1 MSCQHSVVKCCRRKS
16 CVSLGSNLILRETE
30 MFILELFLLTML
42 MVPFVLIYM
51 VIDAIPAII
60 EAILILA
67 LSVGLAAIISTAV
80 HRLLHRLLHKR
91 VPSVLSVLMALAL
104 SVVICLWITGD
115 LPERPEKPESI
126 SSVTNSM
133 IGRTYY
139 GFTDGKDSRVLF
151 PGYIYDRCC
160 LTIIDNKTLKYT
172 VGRYRFGLVEKQ
184 PNEWIETWAED
195 SISDDGISG
204 YKITY
209 NYITGKTILEFDI
222 NGKETKCQIRL
233 KGGDVMSLIF

>member
-1 MSCQHSVVKCCRRKS
+1 M
-16 CVSLGSNLILRETE
+16 
-30 MFILELFLLTML
+30 ELFVLIML
-42 MVPFVLIYM
+42 AIPFVLIYM
-51 VIDAIPAII
+51 VVDAIPAII
-60 EAILILA
+60 KAILILA
-67 LSVGLAAIISTAV
+67 VSIGLAAIISFVV

-115 LPERPEKPESI
+115 LPERPEKPGSI

-133 IGRTYY
+133 IGTMYY
-139 GFTDGKDSRVLF
+139 GFTDGKDSRVLI
-151 PGYIYDRCC
+151 PGHIYDRCC

-184 PNEWIETWAED
+184 PNKWVETWAED

-209 NYITGKTILEFDI
+209 NYITGKTALKFNI
-222 NGKETKCQIRL
+222 NGKETKCQLRL
-233 KGGDVMSLIF
+233 KSGNVTSLSF